1 MNQGNAD
8 VNSIFATERD
18 LSDVF
23 IRYQPVA
30 YCDVLLAMKMAE
42 RNYHGLRVIR
52 MEKRQTG
59 IT

>member
-30 YCDVLLAMKMAE
+30 YCDVLLAMKMA
-42 RNYHGLRVIR
+42 
-52 MEKRQTG
+52 
-59 IT
+59 